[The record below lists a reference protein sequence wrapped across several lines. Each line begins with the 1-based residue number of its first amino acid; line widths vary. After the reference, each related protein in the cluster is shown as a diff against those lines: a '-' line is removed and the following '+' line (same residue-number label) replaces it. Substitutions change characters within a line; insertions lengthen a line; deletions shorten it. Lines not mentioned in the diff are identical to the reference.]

1 MGRYLGLDLGGTN
14 IKVAVLEVGGDGE
27 LEVIATASGPT
38 EADAG
43 PPRVL
48 ARLAEIGH
56 DALGRWGPVER
67 AGVGVPGL
75 FDQVSGTIE
84 LFPNLPGPWRGQPML
99 RSLTAALGVPVS
111 IINDARAFTL
121 AETRLGAARGCSTV
135 VCLVLGTG
143 VGGGVVVDGRLHL
156 GPHGRAGE
164 IGHQV
169 VALDG
174 PRCGCGN
181 RGCVEAFASA
191 GAIAEL
197 GGRAT
202 AEEVFTAAT
211 EGDERAAAAVRAT
224 AGHLALGIANMVT
237 VLMPERVVIGGGI
250 AAAGD
255 LLLEPIRQDVRRHAM
270 LVPTDWYQIVP
281 AALGPFA
288 GAIGAALWGRE
299 AQG

>member
-1 MGRYLGLDLGGTN
+1 M
-14 IKVAVLEVGGDGE
+14 LEVGGDGE

-99 RSLTAALGVPVS
+99 E
-111 IINDARAFTL
+111 L
-121 AETRLGAARGCSTV
+121 ADR
-135 VCLVLGTG
+135 G
-143 VGGGVVVDGRLHL
+143 VGRSGLHHQRRPRLHL
-156 GPHGRAGE
+156 GRDPPRRRPLGARPWSASCSAPAWAAGWWSMDASASVPTAARARSVTRWWRPMVRDVVVAIGAASRPSPAPAPSPSSEVGPRPRRCSRRRRRATNGPRRPSRHRGPPRTRHRQHGHGADARAG
-164 IGHQV
+164 
-169 VALDG
+169 
-174 PRCGCGN
+174 
-181 RGCVEAFASA
+181 
-191 GAIAEL
+191 
-197 GGRAT
+197 
-202 AEEVFTAAT
+202 
-211 EGDERAAAAVRAT
+211 GDR
-224 AGHLALGIANMVT
+224 
-237 VLMPERVVIGGGI
+237 
-250 AAAGD
+250 
-255 LLLEPIRQDVRRHAM
+255 RRHRRRRRPAPGADPSGRPPPRL